1 MPYTKYICPDGHE
14 VGIDECLTACRLE
27 GQVNPNTGEL
37 YCPAGRCLSK
47 RTLISKLQKN
57 MLLTLSPLFLCYM
70 VRKSM
75 IT

>member
-37 YCPAGRCLSK
+37 YCPAVGAYL
-47 RTLISKLQKN
+47 N
-57 MLLTLSPLFLCYM
+57 
-70 VRKSM
+70 VR
-75 IT
+75 